1 MYTINPLSKKN
12 LLLHI
17 HKISSIFPEL
27 TSTEL
32 VTLMLHSSGLK

>member
-17 HKISSIFPEL
+17 HKISN
-27 TSTEL
+27 
-32 VTLMLHSSGLK
+32 

>member
-27 TSTEL
+27 
-32 VTLMLHSSGLK
+32 